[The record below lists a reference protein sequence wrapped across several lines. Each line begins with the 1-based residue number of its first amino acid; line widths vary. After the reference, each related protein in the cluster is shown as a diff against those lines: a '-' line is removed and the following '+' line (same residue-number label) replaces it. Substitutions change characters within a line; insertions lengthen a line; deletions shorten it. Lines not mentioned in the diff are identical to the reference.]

1 LIKYAVVRIWYQSFI
16 DPERHGPYFERLCRH
31 LSAIA
36 GADTEYEVGGVRPPD
51 VALHRLTEFRCA
63 AQAIDNAIRAEE
75 RGFDAVLIGHFQD
88 SGLWEARSAAAVPV
102 VGMGEAS
109 MLYSLQLGRTF
120 GLVTI
125 DEVFEPVHREQAE
138 RYGLMGRLAGVA
150 AMATPVADLVAAFES
165 DDAYGGVLET
175 FEHACAPLVAAG
187 AEVIIPAGGLFG
199 LLSAGERDFKV
210 AEAVVLNPIAIS
222 CKVAE
227 AMASLRRSNG
237 LATSRVNTYRRPPA
251 QAIEEFQA
259 FARSSR

>member
-1 LIKYAVVRIWYQSFI
+1 MRIWYQSFI
-16 DPERHGPYFERLCRH
+16 DPRRHGPYFERLRRH

-36 GADTEYEVGGVRPPD
+36 ASETEYEVGGVTPPD

-63 AQAIDNAIRAEE
+63 AQAIDNAISAEE

-109 MLYSLQLGRTF
+109 MLSSLQLGRTF

-125 DEVFEPVHREQAE
+125 DDVFEPVHREQAE
-138 RYGLMGRLAGVA
+138 RYGLTDRLAGVE
-150 AMATPVADLVAAFES
+150 AMSTPVADLVAAFES
-165 DDAYGGVLET
+165 NDAYSRVLEM
-175 FEHACAPLVAAG
+175 FERASAPLVAAG

-199 LLSAGERDFKV
+199 LLSAGERDFKIG
-210 AEAVVLNPIAIS
+210 EAVVLNPIAIS
-222 CKVAE
+222 CKMAE

-237 LATSRVNTYRRPPA
+237 LATSRVNTYRRPPR

-259 FARSSR
+259 FARGP